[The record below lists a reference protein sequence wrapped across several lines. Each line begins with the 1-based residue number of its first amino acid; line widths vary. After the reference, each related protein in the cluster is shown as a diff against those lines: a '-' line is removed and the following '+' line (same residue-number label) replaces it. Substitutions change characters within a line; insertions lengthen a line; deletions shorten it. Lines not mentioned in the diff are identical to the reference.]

1 MPNRS
6 YFGYSFVLAVF
17 SMVYILTATSCA
29 NIIPPGGGP
38 RDSAAPVLINAIP
51 SDSMRHFTGN
61 RITLYFNEYI
71 TVENIQENLIVSPN
85 AKTQPLVEG
94 KLRTVTIRLRDSL
107 EANTTYSLNFGKSI
121 KDVNEGNVAKQFTY
135 LFTTGNTIDSCY
147 LEGTVQLA
155 ETGKIDSTLIVV
167 LHNNLNDSAVSKVR
181 PRYYSKL
188 DGRGHFR
195 FSNLPPGK
203 FAVYAIPY
211 DYNKRYD
218 DSTKLFA
225 FLDSS
230 VITSTAT
237 PAVHLYAF
245 QEYREKPKTQH
256 TQTTTSKKKEKE
268 EDKRLKIIGTSL
280 SGSEQDLLTP
290 MAIGFNRKLR
300 SFDTTRMV
308 LTDTNYKPLPVQ
320 PQFTWTDTSFT
331 RITLRYP
338 WQPNTFLKL
347 LIAKEA
353 ATDSSGTNI
362 YKADTLEV
370 NPKKESAYGSIRLH
384 FTNLDFAK
392 NPILQLVQSD
402 KVVDS
407 IPIKQ
412 KDWFRKL
419 YQPGDYE
426 LRILYDR
433 NQNGTWSPGLFW
445 QSAKK
450 EQPELVL
457 PAKPTKITI
466 RPNWDNEWDV
476 VPGDP
481 IEGPEPPG
489 GRKPGSVKPSLKFN
503 GRN

>member
-1 MPNRS
+1 
-6 YFGYSFVLAVF
+6 
-17 SMVYILTATSCA
+17 
-29 NIIPPGGGP
+29 
-38 RDSAAPVLINAIP
+38 
-51 SDSMRHFTGN
+51 
-61 RITLYFNEYI
+61 
-71 TVENIQENLIVSPN
+71 
-85 AKTQPLVEG
+85 
-94 KLRTVTIRLRDSL
+94 
-107 EANTTYSLNFGKSI
+107 
-121 KDVNEGNVAKQFTY
+121 
-135 LFTTGNTIDSCY
+135 
-147 LEGTVQLA
+147 
-155 ETGKIDSTLIVV
+155 
-167 LHNNLNDSAVSKVR
+167 
-181 PRYYSKL
+181 
-188 DGRGHFR
+188 
-195 FSNLPPGK
+195 
-203 FAVYAIPY
+203 
-211 DYNKRYD
+211 
-218 DSTKLFA
+218 
-225 FLDSS
+225 
-230 VITSTAT
+230 
-237 PAVHLYAF
+237 
-245 QEYREKPKTQH
+245 
-256 TQTTTSKKKEKE
+256 
-268 EDKRLKIIGTSL
+268 
-280 SGSEQDLLTP
+280 
-290 MAIGFNRKLR
+290 
-300 SFDTTRMV
+300 MV

-457 PAKPTKITI
+457 PAKPAKITI